1 MAEVIATTWLIWAG
15 REVPPGERMD
25 VPDETAESLI
35 RRGKAEPVQTKA
47 EPKAEPV
54 KAAEPKP
61 ARKPRAKK
69 PDPEEG

>member
-1 MAEVIATTWLIWAG
+1 MPEVTTTTWLIWAG

-25 VPDETAESLI
+25 VPDETAENLI
-35 RRGKAEPVQTKA
+35 RRGKAEPA
-47 EPKAEPV
+47 